1 MCQEQ
6 WLFFQFHM
14 TISSLVEEIVIGM
27 RYLSSCYLYT
37 VSLFDLATGI
47 TFGYI
52 LIFDFERKHMPKK
65 LN

>member
-1 MCQEQ
+1 
-6 WLFFQFHM
+6 M